1 MRYPRMAGL
10 WARRELQH
18 IMGRQEL
25 RLLIEIFH
33 RAIKELQSKAPQRVV
48 PEKGQTASECRRSL
62 YITSDLILT
71 TTLSS
76 LCFHPPFPPPPPHHS
91 LSANFIV
98 SSTVKIYI
106 VPMRDALPNS
116 MRPCTRPHPPHCEPR
131 SRLLPLRGALCVSPV
146 RDSLSDRAAGFSDNT
161 QDSRRILLL
170 GFDLGDSPGQ
180 RVFFPT
186 SPLDRRNAR

>member
-1 MRYPRMAGL
+1 MCLNESRWEMRCPRMAGL
-10 WARRELQH
+10 WARRELQY

-76 LCFHPPFPPPPPHHS
+76 LCFHPPTPPPSTTATPS
-91 LSANFIV
+91 LPFGQLYCV
-98 SSTVKIYI
+98 F
-106 VPMRDALPNS
+106 NS
-116 MRPCTRPHPPHCEPR
+116 
-131 SRLLPLRGALCVSPV
+131 
-146 RDSLSDRAAGFSDNT
+146 
-161 QDSRRILLL
+161 
-170 GFDLGDSPGQ
+170 
-180 RVFFPT
+180 
-186 SPLDRRNAR
+186 